1 MPQTVAVGLRHELVA
16 VLKLEGGLL
25 ASFYVSAST
34 VSAFP
39 KQSCDIKFISVT
51 NHQLGKLMFR

>member
-1 MPQTVAVGLRHELVA
+1 MLQTVPVGLRYKLVA
-16 VLKLEGGLL
+16 VLKLEGGSP
-25 ASFYVSAST
+25 ASIYVSAST

-51 NHQLGKLMFR
+51 NDQLVKLMFR